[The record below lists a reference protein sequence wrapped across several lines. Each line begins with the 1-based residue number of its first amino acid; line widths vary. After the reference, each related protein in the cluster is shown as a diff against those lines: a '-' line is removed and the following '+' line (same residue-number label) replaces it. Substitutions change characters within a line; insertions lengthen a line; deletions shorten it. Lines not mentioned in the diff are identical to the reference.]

1 MIKKIGAFF
10 LIGLGLTLILIGVFP
25 IFKMNQQMGAAQK
38 EWEEIVQQSNE
49 VPVVKPE
56 IDEEETPSSEFEDA
70 QLVGMMTFE
79 SNKQQL
85 PIRMGI
91 TNAILDQGVGLDTDT
106 EMLGTTGN
114 TVLYG
119 HREQVFWNLK
129 DIKLGDSIT
138 IQLRDQTLTYEVFE
152 ATVVSPDDELIYQHD
167 EGVITLVTCYP
178 FIYMGPITDRYM
190 VKARL
195 N

>member
-56 IDEEETPSSEFEDA
+56 IDEEETPLSEFEDA

-119 HREQVFWNLK
+119 HREQVFCNLK

>member
-56 IDEEETPSSEFEDA
+56 IDEEETPLSEFEDA

>member
-10 LIGLGLTLILIGVFP
+10 LIGLGLTLILIGIFP

-56 IDEEETPSSEFEDA
+56 IDEEETPLSEFEDA

-129 DIKLGDSIT
+129 DIKLGDNIT